1 MQIMDVLCA
10 SKNNNSTQ
18 FILHFLFLPLL
29 PSFMFFFFIL
39 FHLYICL
46 KRLWRD
52 EIYRSFK
59 WDASVSQ
66 FLHNS
71 VSSEKLQQLKG
82 KKPLL
87 YLIPILLSCNILA
100 SLFTLSITH
109 ICLRFTIPS
118 PVQFHSKADC
128 ETTRVCSSLL
138 ALALLHL
145 LSSISQHTSLYV

>member
-1 MQIMDVLCA
+1 MRIMDVLCA

-18 FILHFLFLPLL
+18 TRFLLFPLL
-29 PSFMFFFFIL
+29 ACTYLVF
-39 FHLYICL
+39 LYPLLHHTFCL

-82 KKPLL
+82 KQPLL
-87 YLIPILLSCNILA
+87 HA
-100 SLFTLSITH
+100 SS
-109 ICLRFTIPS
+109 S
-118 PVQFHSKADC
+118 D
-128 ETTRVCSSLL
+128 SSLL
-138 ALALLHL
+138 PPSAPPFPLC
-145 LSSISQHTSLYV
+145 SIFIINHSHVYQIHHSLTGSVPFES